1 MKPDT
6 IQTYRSPRWI
16 ALYISL
22 AMMAVGWFA
31 GRGFDYLSRRFP
43 SSGPRNMFDGRFDPL
58 TFLCIILFFAGM
70 FLCVVCCLWIL
81 VVAVISFFHQK
92 HPKQV

>member
-1 MKPDT
+1 MKPET

-31 GRGFDYLSRRFP
+31 GHDFDYLSRRLPP
-43 SSGPRNMFDGRFDPL
+43 SDPPNMFDGRFDPE

-81 VVAVISFFHQK
+81 IGAVISIFRQK